1 MKSTKINKE
10 DKMKSVITLLIV
22 VFVLTAMTS
31 CLVIKAEGDH
41 GQQQSTL
48 GQELIEL
55 QRAKDSGA
63 ITAQEYEELKESLK
77 KNYAPVGS

>member
-1 MKSTKINKE
+1 
-10 DKMKSVITLLIV
+10 MKSVISLLMAV
-22 VFVLTAMTS
+22 VVLITMTS

-41 GQQQSTL
+41 GKPQSTL

-63 ITAQEYEELKESLK
+63 ITAQEYEELKEKLK
-77 KNYAPVGS
+77 KEYTPLES